1 MSYLRAT
8 GAAVIISLFPIP
20 SQAQIKAEHPRNCI
34 FDVGPT
40 QMMFSAFQEGK
51 TDAIFC
57 QHIGDLGQTMI
68 ILDAR
73 QSEMDDMN
81 LEARIIQNVDQKD
94 WRDDLDTNTIAV
106 MPGGKYLKKKN
117 TLGFSHDFTKEGD
130 YILIVRAT
138 SDDGVKEYIGQY
150 GFSVGETREWKVVA
164 GSFVIATF
172 SVVFFIWRDRQ
183 SKAAIKI
190 TKPSSIV
197 LTPEL
202 KAPEKTGE
210 NDDEI

>member
-1 MSYLRAT
+1 
-8 GAAVIISLFPIP
+8 
-20 SQAQIKAEHPRNCI
+20 
-34 FDVGPT
+34 
-40 QMMFSAFQEGK
+40 
-51 TDAIFC
+51 
-57 QHIGDLGQTMI
+57 
-68 ILDAR
+68 
-73 QSEMDDMN
+73 
-81 LEARIIQNVDQKD
+81 
-94 WRDDLDTNTIAV
+94 

-183 SKAAIKI
+183 SKAAKKSI
-190 TKPSSIV
+190 KPSSIV

-202 KAPEKTGE
+202 KAP
-210 NDDEI
+210 

>member
-1 MSYLRAT
+1 
-8 GAAVIISLFPIP
+8 
-20 SQAQIKAEHPRNCI
+20 
-34 FDVGPT
+34 
-40 QMMFSAFQEGK
+40 MMFSAFQEGK

-183 SKAAIKI
+183 SKAAKKSN
-190 TKPSSIV
+190 KPPSIV
-197 LTPEL
+197 LTPES
-202 KAPEKTGE
+202 KDPEKTGE